1 MKTVKEISKIT
12 GISVRTLHY
21 YDGIGLLKPTEK
33 SEAGYRLYD
42 DKALETL
49 QQILFFREF
58 DIPLKTI
65 KEIMENPSLGK
76 NQILSMQRRMLVK
89 KKERMERLIAGIDEI
104 LKGDG
109 QVGFEVFSKAELEEL
124 CDAMIEN
131 MREDQKA
138 VFIDQY
144 GSMEQWRKSF
154 LEKGATKEVQENL
167 QLVAGLYGGK
177 ERAAESVKHS
187 VGEKGI
193 AAYQK
198 QVTGIL
204 QKVAEEKE
212 KGKGI
217 SSPEIQ
223 ELIGEY
229 ALAAKQMFRLSE
241 EKETVLRIGERYRTN
256 KELQKAQD
264 TIYGEGTM
272 EFFGR
277 AVEAYYGEA

>member
-65 KEIMENPSLGK
+65 KEIMENPSLEK

-193 AAYQK
+193 TAYQK

-204 QKVAEEKE
+204 QKVAEEK
-212 KGKGI
+212 GKGI
-217 SSPEIQ
+217 SSPEIRA
-223 ELIGEY
+223 LIGEY
-229 ALAAKQMFRLSE
+229 ALAAKQMFHLSE

>member
-1 MKTVKEISKIT
+1 MKTVKEISELT
-12 GISVRTLHY
+12 GISVRALHY
-21 YDGIGLLKPTEK
+21 YDEIGLLKPTEK

-65 KEIMENPSLGK
+65 KDIMENPSLGK

-109 QVGFEVFSKAELEEL
+109 QMGFEVFGKAELEEL

-138 VFIDQY
+138 VFADQY
-144 GSMEQWRKSF
+144 GSMEQWRRSF

-167 QLVAGLYGGK
+167 QLVADLYGGK
-177 ERAAESVKHS
+177 ERAAESVKHP
-187 VGEKGI
+187 VGEEGI

-204 QKVAEEKE
+204 KKVAEEKE
-212 KGKGI
+212 KGI
-217 SSPEIQ
+217 SSPEIR
-223 ELIGEY
+223 ELIGQY
-229 ALAAKQMFRLSE
+229 ALATKQMFRLPE
-241 EKETVLRIGERYRTN
+241 EKETVLRIGERYRTSR
-256 KELQKAQD
+256 ELQKAQD